1 MKTTMNEVE
10 SAVYGLR
17 GDKML
22 QKKMLVEKATKYP
35 NTEDPGFCLFV
46 FLFFF
51 FNDLFIYYM

>member
-1 MKTTMNEVE
+1 MNEVE